1 MPDARQLVTT
11 AAVAVLAIAGYQA
24 LHGTSSAPAAAA
36 PKAGGMLQPFMR
48 FTGSGS
54 VTMRPDQGTISFATH
69 GTGATL
75 VDAQNEASQAMR
87 SLIQTLRA
95 DGVAR
100 RDMRTDGVSGS
111 SRPSVGG
118 FAADQSLQVTV
129 RDLKHTGKLLAD
141 GTAAGAHSVYGVDFS
156 ITNQH
161 AAYDDALRA
170 AVRDARA
177 KADAVAAAA
186 GMHVT
191 GVVSVNESQQ
201 QIYPVYGEAVAAPQA
216 VKSIA
221 VPVKHGTQKVSADVT
236 VVFAYAS

>member
-1 MPDARQLVTT
+1 MPDVRQLITT

-24 LHGTSSAPAAAA
+24 LHGASSAPAAAA

-54 VTMRPDQGTISFATH
+54 TTMRPDQGTISFSTH

-75 VDAQNEASQAMR
+75 VAAQNEASRSMR
-87 SLIQTLRA
+87 TLIRALRA

-100 RDMRTDGVSGS
+100 SDMRTD
-111 SRPSVGG
+111 G
-118 FAADQSLQVTV
+118 FAADQSLSVTV

-141 GTAAGAHSVYGVDFS
+141 GTAAGAYSVYGVDFS
-156 ITNQH
+156 LGNQH
-161 AAYDDALRA
+161 AAYASALRF

-177 KADAVAAAA
+177 KADAAAAAA
-186 GMHVT
+186 GLHVT
-191 GVVSVNESQQ
+191 GVVSVNEAQQ
-201 QIYPVYGEAVAAPQA
+201 QVYPDYGRFAAAVPQA
-216 VKSIA
+216 AQSDV
-221 VPVKHGTQKVSADVT
+221 VPVKHGTQKVSANVT